1 MPVHI
6 PPGLPEASPMIISET
21 ETHVVIA
28 VEIAKA
34 TLHPHTRFLVN
45 LLDAA
50 SRGGAADE

>member
-6 PPGLPEASPMIISET
+6 PPDLPEASLVIISET

-34 TLHPHTRFLVN
+34 TIARHRRFIES
-45 LLDAA
+45 LLAA
-50 SRGGAADE
+50 AGRGEIGD